1 VVYKAGN
8 SVILNQ
14 GFEATSGSTFLAQIG
29 GCENVAIP
37 GLVAYY
43 PFNGN
48 ANDETGNSF
57 NGVINGAT
65 LTTDK
70 FGSAQKALNFDGDDV
85 VRIPNLY
92 NATTQRLDDVTY
104 SLWFKPNQNYGAADF
119 YSLIIRTTDAGFTDM
134 IGKPDLSNVENN
146 KFQFYMFDNVANVGL
161 LSKATTINFVANQW
175 YHVVATRTNGTMK
188 IYLNAIKEGETSS
201 TNSQYFYP
209 DLYLGGHSTFNR
221 WYFNGA
227 LDDFR
232 IYNRGLSEAEIQA
245 IYNAE
250 KL

>member
-1 VVYKAGN
+1 V
-8 SVILNQ
+8 
-14 GFEATSGSTFLAQIG
+14 
-29 GCENVAIP
+29 
-37 GLVAYY
+37 
-43 PFNGN
+43 
-48 ANDETGNSF
+48 
-57 NGVINGAT
+57 
-65 LTTDK
+65 
-70 FGSAQKALNFDGDDV
+70 
-85 VRIPNLY
+85 
-92 NATTQRLDDVTY
+92 DVTY

-119 YSLIIRTTDAGFTDM
+119 YSLIIRTTDGGFTDM

-146 KFQFYMFDNVANVGL
+146 KFQFYMFDNVTNVGL
-161 LSKATTINFVANQW
+161 ITKATTINFTANQW
-175 YHVVATRTNGTMK
+175 VHVVATRANGTIK
-188 IYLNAIKEGETSS
+188 IYVNAAKEGETAY